1 MNRISSLLKLDSIMK
16 LAWDSFVEEGGEQVQ
31 SEEWRGENEAIL
43 YGKKP
48 QGLSR
53 EPGQTAQ
60 GGFVI
65 G

>member
-1 MNRISSLLKLDSIMK
+1 MK